1 MPNLFQFIENLE
13 HYAVL
18 ENLFKK
24 CVNFAFSLDFFRGYG
39 IMYKSGLRGVAQCGS
54 ALGSGLRGRRFK
66 SCRPD
71 HTLHIGIY
79 PEDVSKDM

>member
-1 MPNLFQFIENLE
+1 
-13 HYAVL
+13 
-18 ENLFKK
+18 
-24 CVNFAFSLDFFRGYG
+24 
-39 IMYKSGLRGVAQCGS
+39 MYKSGLRGVAEFGS